1 MSQLCVGKLGRRFL
15 IAWVM
20 GHWFLLTLFAVYT
33 AILFRNVEVG
43 GANNSDVHG
52 YFLGSRNMGGVAI
65 GFSYFATFASTN
77 SYVGHAGQSY
87 SYGLPWLTL
96 AVLIVFF
103 TWASWRFIAPRLRR
117 FVSEFDALTIPDFLA
132 IRFPH
137 PAGREYLRVVSG
149 VIIALSSI
157 LYLVAIFKGAGNVF
171 QEFLDV
177 PYATAVGITLVIVV
191 AYTAVGGFVSVVRTD
206 VVQGVLMLIGAV
218 TIFYFVTDA
227 AGGITR
233 LPELKADPDTAPLFE
248 YGALVPVAVIVGMSL
263 SGALKLLVD
272 PRQLSR
278 FYALRDEEQIRV
290 GIWVAVIGIA
300 IIQFCLFPI
309 GVYAHFLL
317 DGVTDTD
324 RIVPTLINDPSI
336 FPGPVADFL
345 VVAIIAAAMSSM
357 DSVLLVAASV
367 LFRDIVVVRWKDTP
381 PIRFTRFAVVGF
393 AVISALLALN
403 PPGGI
408 VAMTLFSGS
417 LYAVCF
423 FPAVL
428 LGLYWRRGSWLAVLA
443 SMGIGI
449 LILLAWMLLGFGRTL
464 HELFPALVASVVT
477 YVLLSRRTP
486 QDLRI
491 GAH

>member
-1 MSQLCVGKLGRRFL
+1 L
-15 IAWVM
+15 IDWVM
-20 GHWFLLTLFAVYT
+20 EHWFLLTLFSLYT
-33 AILFRNVEVG
+33 AILFRNVEAGSTASTDLRGYFVG
-43 GANNSDVHG
+43 G
-52 YFLGSRNMGGVAI
+52 RNMGGVAI

-87 SYGLPWLTL
+87 RYGLPWLTL
-96 AVLIVFF
+96 AVLIVLF
-103 TWASWRFIAPRLRR
+103 TWASWRFVAPRLRR

-137 PAGREYLRVVSG
+137 PTGREYLRVTSG
-149 VIIALSSI
+149 LVITISSV

-177 PYATAVGITLVIVV
+177 PYATAVGISLVIVV
-191 AYTAVGGFVSVVRTD
+191 AYTALGGFVSVVRTD
-206 VVQGVLMLIGAV
+206 MVQGVMMLVGAV

-227 AGGITR
+227 AGGVTR
-233 LPELKADPDTAPLFE
+233 LPELKADPETAPLFE
-248 YGALVPVAVIVGMSL
+248 YGTLVPVAVIVGMSL
-263 SGALKLLVD
+263 SGALKLMVD

-317 DGVTDTD
+317 DDVTDTD
-324 RIVPTLINDPSI
+324 RIVPTLINDPAI
-336 FPGPVADFL
+336 FPRPVSDFL

-367 LFRDIVVVRWKDTP
+367 LFRDIVVVRWKNTP
-381 PIRFTRFAVVGF
+381 PVRFTRYAVVGF
-393 AVISALLALN
+393 AVVSALLALN

-408 VAMTLFSGS
+408 VEMTLFSGS

-423 FPAVL
+423 LPAVL
-428 LGLYWRRGSWLAVLA
+428 LGLYWRRGSWFAVLV

-449 LILLAWMLLGFGRTL
+449 VVLLAWMLLGFGQML
-464 HELFPALVASVVT
+464 HELFPALTTSVVT
-477 YVLLSRRTP
+477 YVLLSRQTP
-486 QDLRI
+486 KDVRI
-491 GAH
+491 GAS